1 MIATHGTR
9 EPSPTTGADW
19 LLQRKCACGG
29 DSGPQGQCE
38 ECERE
43 EQAALQPKLWIG
55 AQDEPLEREA
65 DRVAEQVMA
74 AEPPAKVTP
83 ASGALARKPAT
94 AGPGAGQA
102 PGIVHDVLREPGQP
116 LASEARGFFEPR
128 FGHDFARVRVHADAR
143 ADASAQAVQARAYTV
158 GHDLVFAAG
167 QYRPQSPEGRQL
179 LAHELTHVL
188 QQGPGL
194 RRKPAD
200 KPKAAAPDPLCAKF
214 DFDKARKAV
223 EAQAKLAA
231 KGDLLQLIRALKPI
245 RRCASATQQAEVKS
259 ALASALSADKAD
271 EAWKAAGT
279 AFGGYVSFYPGFA
292 PDIKTHLGKLG
303 ASESLASDT
312 FELSAEGAT
321 HKSRAKKTAK
331 ADLGDLGRTDIVYFR
346 GHQYAQYKAPGLF
359 ADGDETR
366 GFDLR
371 YVEKAGGFANV
382 KLMISTSCATLCKEA
397 VAVFTSLFPN
407 AVILGYRKSAPLQG
421 AAVRSDLTKRINE
434 LNRPLLID
442 DPVDVAAIIDTW
454 KSVVESRHKGETG
467 PQPGILQGGT
477 VTYWDGSAWQT
488 IAATD
493 AKNACKVKGDFRDQY
508 PAP

>member
-1 MIATHGTR
+1 M
-9 EPSPTTGADW
+9 
-19 LLQRKCACGG
+19 
-29 DSGPQGQCE
+29 
-38 ECERE
+38 
-43 EQAALQPKLWIG
+43 
-55 AQDEPLEREA
+55 
-65 DRVAEQVMA
+65 
-74 AEPPAKVTP
+74 
-83 ASGALARKPAT
+83 
-94 AGPGAGQA
+94 
-102 PGIVHDVLREPGQP
+102 
-116 LASEARGFFEPR
+116 
-128 FGHDFARVRVHADAR
+128 
-143 ADASAQAVQARAYTV
+143 
-158 GHDLVFAAG
+158 
-167 QYRPQSPEGRQL
+167 
-179 LAHELTHVL
+179 L

-223 EAQAKLAA
+223 ETQAKLAA

-245 RRCASATQQAEVKS
+245 RRCASAAQQAEVKS

-279 AFGGYVSFYPGFA
+279 AFGGYVGFYPGFA

-312 FELSAEGAT
+312 FELSAEGTT

-359 ADGDETR
+359 ADGDETH

-454 KSVVESRHKGETG
+454 KSVVESRHKGQTG